1 MTNASAPEQYH
12 PWVTYVAGRQ
22 EAQSRGDR
30 RVGTDHLLIGL
41 LRDPEVERLLGVSLE
56 SARAM
61 LDTLDRSALAAVG
74 IVAEFEAPRL
84 DDRALPKR
92 PSAKDLWGVRDRLKL
107 TPAAAG
113 ALKEASRPVRRGK
126 NISAQQVLAALMENR
141 PPDPA
146 AVLLDA
152 LGVNAAAVRARM
164 TIDPLQ

>member
-12 PWVTYVAGRQ
+12 PWVTYVAARQ

-41 LRDPEVERLLGVSLE
+41 LRDPEVEVLVGVSIE

-61 LDTLDRSALAAVG
+61 LDSLDRSALAAVG
-74 IVAEFEAPRL
+74 IAADVEAPRF

-92 PSAKDLWGVRDRLKL
+92 PSAKELWRVRDRLKL
-107 TPAAAG
+107 TPAAAA
-113 ALKEASRPVRRGK
+113 ALREASRPVRRGK
-126 NISAQQVLAALMENR
+126 SISAQEVLAALMENR

-146 AVLLDA
+146 AVLLEG
-152 LGVNAAAVRARM
+152 LGVDVAAVRSRM
-164 TIDPLQ
+164 TIDFLR